1 MNFKKCTSKVKGYYY
16 YCTCCNK
23 KFSDTIMRVY
33 EIGAYKTFI
42 LCKDCE
48 NQLNN
53 VSKVDG
59 VKKVISVDNNI
70 YY

>member
-1 MNFKKCTSKVKGYYY
+1 MIIKRTIKGNNIL
-16 YCTCCNK
+16 CDCCNK
-23 KFSDTIMRVY
+23 EFNDTIMRVY

-48 NQLNN
+48 TQLNN
-53 VSKVDG
+53 VSKVVT

>member
-1 MNFKKCTSKVKGYYY
+1 MIIKRSIKGNNIL
-16 YCTCCNK
+16 CDCCNK
-23 KFSDTIMRVY
+23 TFTDTVMRFY
-33 EIGAYKTFI
+33 EIGAFKTFI

-53 VSKVDG
+53 VSKVDT
-59 VKKVISVDNNI
+59 VKKVKSVDSEV

>member
-1 MNFKKCTSKVKGYYY
+1 MIIKKSIKGNNIL
-16 YCTCCNK
+16 CDCCNK
-23 KFSDTIMRVY
+23 EFTDTVMKHY

-42 LCKDCE
+42 LCKECE
-48 NQLNN
+48 TQLKN
-53 VSKVDG
+53 VSTVDG

>member
-1 MNFKKCTSKVKGYYY
+1 MIIKRTIKGNNIL
-16 YCTCCNK
+16 CDCCNK
-23 KFSDTIMRVY
+23 EFTDTIMRFY

-42 LCKDCE
+42 LCKECE
-48 NQLNN
+48 TQLNN

>member
-1 MNFKKCTSKVKGYYY
+1 MIIKRSIKGNNIL
-16 YCTCCNK
+16 CDCCNK

-42 LCKDCE
+42 LCKDCDR
-48 NQLNN
+48 QLKN
-53 VSKVDG
+53 VSNVDTL
-59 VKKVISVDNNI
+59 KKVISVDNNI

>member
-1 MNFKKCTSKVKGYYY
+1 MIIKRTIKGNNIL
-16 YCTCCNK
+16 CDCCNK
-23 KFSDTIMRVY
+23 EFSDTIMKHY
-33 EIGAYKTFI
+33 EIGAFKTFI
-42 LCKDCE
+42 LCKECE

-53 VSKVDG
+53 VSKVDK

>member
-1 MNFKKCTSKVKGYYY
+1 MIIKRTIKGNNIL
-16 YCTCCNK
+16 CDCCNK
-23 KFSDTIMRVY
+23 TFSDTVMRIY
-33 EIGAYKTFI
+33 EIGASETFI

-53 VSKVDG
+53 VSKLDT

>member
-1 MNFKKCTSKVKGYYY
+1 MIVKTSIKGNNIL
-16 YCTCCNK
+16 CDCCNK
-23 KFSDTIMRVY
+23 KYNDTIMKVY

-48 NQLNN
+48 NQLKN
-53 VSKVDG
+53 VSNVDTL
-59 VKKVISVDNNI
+59 KKVISVDSEI

>member
-1 MNFKKCTSKVKGYYY
+1 MIIKRSIKGNNIL
-16 YCTCCNK
+16 CDCCNK
-23 KFSDTIMRVY
+23 EFNDTIMKHY

-42 LCKDCE
+42 LCKECE

-53 VSKVDG
+53 VSTVDG

>member
-1 MNFKKCTSKVKGYYY
+1 MIIKRSIKGNNIL
-16 YCTCCNK
+16 CDCCNK
-23 KFSDTIMRVY
+23 EFNDTIMKHY

-42 LCKDCE
+42 ICKECE
-48 NQLNN
+48 NQLSNI
-53 VSKVDG
+53 STVDG

>member
-1 MNFKKCTSKVKGYYY
+1 MIIKKSIKGNNIL
-16 YCTCCNK
+16 CDCCNK
-23 KFSDTIMRVY
+23 TFNDTVMRVY
-33 EIGAYKTFI
+33 EIGACKTFI

-48 NQLNN
+48 TQLNN
-53 VSKVDG
+53 VSKVDT

>member
-1 MNFKKCTSKVKGYYY
+1 MIIKSSFKGNNILCD
-16 YCTCCNK
+16 CCNK
-23 KFSDTIMRVY
+23 EFTDTVMRLY
-33 EIGAYKTFI
+33 EIGEYKTFI

-48 NQLNN
+48 TQLNN
-53 VSKVDG
+53 VSKVDK

>member
-1 MNFKKCTSKVKGYYY
+1 MILKSSIKGNNIL
-16 YCTCCNK
+16 CDCCNK
-23 KFSDTIMRVY
+23 KYNDTVMKHY
-33 EIGAYKTFI
+33 EIGAFKTFT

-48 NQLNN
+48 NKLFN
-53 VSKVDG
+53 VSKVDT

>member
-1 MNFKKCTSKVKGYYY
+1 MIIKRSIKGNNIL
-16 YCTCCNK
+16 CDCCNK
-23 KFSDTIMRVY
+23 DFTDTVMKHY
-33 EIGAYKTFI
+33 EIGVYKTFT

-53 VSKVDG
+53 VSKVDTIN
-59 VKKVISVDNNI
+59 KVISVDNNI

>member
-1 MNFKKCTSKVKGYYY
+1 MIIKRSIKGNNIL
-16 YCTCCNK
+16 CDCCNK
-23 KFSDTIMRVY
+23 TFSDTVMRLY
-33 EIGAYKTFI
+33 EIGAFKTFI

-53 VSKVDG
+53 ISSVDT
-59 VKKVISVDNNI
+59 VRKVINVDSEI

>member
-1 MNFKKCTSKVKGYYY
+1 MIIKRSIKGNNIL
-16 YCTCCNK
+16 CDCCNK
-23 KFSDTIMRVY
+23 EFTDTVMRLY
-33 EIGAYKTFI
+33 EIGEYKTFI

-48 NQLNN
+48 TQLIN
-53 VSKVDG
+53 VSKVDK

>member
-1 MNFKKCTSKVKGYYY
+1 MIIKKSIKGNNIL
-16 YCTCCNK
+16 CDCCNK
-23 KFSDTIMRVY
+23 KFNDTIMKHY
-33 EIGAYKTFI
+33 EIGSFKSFT

-53 VSKVDG
+53 VSKVDT